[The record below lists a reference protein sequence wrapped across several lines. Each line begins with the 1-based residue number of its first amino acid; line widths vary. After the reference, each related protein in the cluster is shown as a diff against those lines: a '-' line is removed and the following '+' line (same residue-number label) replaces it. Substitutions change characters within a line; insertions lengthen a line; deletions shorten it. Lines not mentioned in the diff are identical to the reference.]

1 MSVIARPDLGG
12 ALIADLRAVPEIFA
26 LTSTPGGWTDVRAE
40 ARVSGQ
46 RQSKWNLP
54 CHAIWLHATGGP
66 PGNVGLNQWYQRFD
80 VTCYG
85 STVYEAKRLMNIV
98 VPVLCPDQSQPFN
111 HIRNGVRIRNVVP
124 EAEMIADV
132 DPLTTWPTAWLPM
145 VFWYDGRPA

>member
-1 MSVIARPDLGG
+1 MTVIARPDLGG

-54 CHAIWLHATGGP
+54 CHAVELRATGGP
-66 PGNVGLNQWYQRFD
+66 PGNVGLNHWFQRFD

-85 STVYEAKRLMNIV
+85 STIYEAKRLMNIV
-98 VPVLCPDQSQPFN
+98 VPALCPAQGQPFAFV
-111 HIRNGVRIRNVVP
+111 RSGVRIFNAQP
-124 EAEMIADV
+124 G
-132 DPLTTWPTAWLPM
+132 
-145 VFWYDGRPA
+145 GRDDRGR